1 MAKPYSAG
9 MPDEM
14 ELGGS
19 YKIRITAVDPTS
31 GNAIS
36 AITISNLVM
45 LVNTGA
51 GTDIPGLG
59 YGPFLL
65 VPGPGA

>member
-9 MPDEM
+9 MPDEV

-19 YKIRITAVDPTS
+19 YTIRITAVDPTT
-31 GNAIS
+31 GNVKS
-36 AITISNLVM
+36 AITVSNLVM
-45 LVNTGA
+45 MVNTGA
-51 GTDIPGLG
+51 GTDVTDLG
-59 YGPFLL
+59 FGPFLL